1 MTVTQLHPD
10 HHGATVGELVGL
22 YLDHRDL
29 AATTRRTYQQ
39 TFTAAVAA
47 WGADRPAAAVTTGDV
62 DALLARWAGAA
73 PATANRHRA
82 ALSSLFG
89 FGHRR
94 GLTAGDP
101 VAGTDRR
108 RTLVTSTDPK
118 AVPLDALE
126 AVWSRRDVP
135 LRDRLLWRLL
145 YEAAGRANEALGL
158 DVADLDL
165 ADRSAEITGK
175 GGNRERVFWATGT
188 ARLLPRYLDGRTTG
202 PLFLTHRRP
211 TVPVAAADL
220 DPATGRARLSYRQ
233 AEADF
238 VRATGWTLH
247 QLRHSR
253 LTHLAEDGVDVTLL
267 KAKSRHA
274 SLRSLERY
282 VRPGDDAVRRLTA
295 THDPARRNRNQR

>member
-10 HHGATVGELVGL
+10 HHGVTVGELVGL
-22 YLDHRDL
+22 YLGHRDL

-39 TFTAAVAA
+39 TFDAALAA

-94 GLTAGDP
+94 GLTVGDP

-126 AVWSRRDVP
+126 AAWSRRDVP

-145 YEAAGRANEALGL
+145 YETAGRANEALGL

-188 ARLLPRYLDGRTTG
+188 ARLLPRYLGGRTTG

-220 DPATGRARLSYRQ
+220 DPVTGRARLSYRQ

-267 KAKSRHA
+267 KAKSRHS

-282 VRPGDDAVRRLTA
+282 VTPSDEAVRRLTA